1 MKIVIPA
8 AGEGVRLRPH
18 TLTLP
23 KPLLRLAGKRVIDF
37 LLEPLSELEPSE
49 IALVVGYRGDQLSE
63 YVAKKYDVPIT
74 TVTQDQLLGLGYAV
88 LLALREISLDED
100 LLIILADTV
109 IQTDFKKF
117 IEAGENTLALKAVDD
132 PRRFGVANVSD
143 GNITRLVE
151 KPAEPESNLAVVGL
165 YYFKD
170 PKPLK
175 DALEVLYESGQ
186 KTSGEM
192 QLTDAL
198 AALLDSGQPFTP
210 FEIDNWL
217 DCGKRET
224 LLSTNAELL
233 EQAPQA
239 QEPQAQAGSGN
250 SNVDM
255 KVWVHPEAEIFDS
268 KIGSNVTLYAGAR
281 VVNSEL
287 SDCIV
292 GDGAQ
297 ISGSRLSQTLISGS
311 ATVSDCE
318 GCFDIGEGAVAKGIK
333 QTESDTPVV
342 VVAETA

>member
-37 LLEPLSELEPSE
+37 LLEPLAELAPSE
-49 IALVVGYRGDQLSE
+49 IALVVGYRGSQLSE
-63 YVAKKYDVPIT
+63 YVSEKYNIPLT

-88 LLALREISLDED
+88 LLALQEISLDED

-117 IEAGENTLALKAVDD
+117 IAAGDNTLALKAVED

-143 GNITRLVE
+143 GRIISLVE
-151 KPAEPESNLAVVGL
+151 KPAQPDSNLAVVGL
-165 YYFKD
+165 YYFAD

-175 DALEVLYESGQ
+175 VALEELYESGK

-224 LLSTNAELL
+224 LLSTSAELIA
-233 EQAPQA
+233 QSPKAPA
-239 QEPQAQAGSGN
+239 SSDN
-250 SNVDM
+250 SMIDNQ
-255 KVWVHPEAEIFDS
+255 VWVDPDVEIINS
-268 KIGSNVTLYAGAR
+268 TIGNNVTLYSGCR
-281 VVNSEL
+281 IIDSKL
-287 SDCIV
+287 TDCIV
-292 GDGAQ
+292 GENSQ
-297 ISGSRLSQTLISGS
+297 ISASNLTHSIIGGS
-311 ATVSDCE
+311 ASVKNCSGVLDVGDKAAAE
-318 GCFDIGEGAVAKGIK
+318 GLR
-333 QTESDTPVV
+333 QTDADTPAIA
-342 VVAETA
+342 VAETD